1 MRKRKCKITHAQR
14 KDSVEYFPE
23 WHTHIVTS
31 VALNVYVLCLYVIIY
46 IYKENMMS
54 KNSLILNMI
63 YGNLTYQYVI
73 R

>member
-1 MRKRKCKITHAQR
+1 MIKRKCKITHAQR

-31 VALNVYVLCLYVIIY
+31 VALNVYVLCLYVILY

-54 KNSLILNMI
+54 KSLVLNMI